1 MLEGLLLPVVS
12 ILLGGG
18 GIASLFAWLLARKK
32 APAEKDS
39 IVVQSAETA
48 ALSLQKSLA
57 AETARADRE
66 SARADKLQADN
77 ERKDKRIAT
86 LETRLDAMQTT
97 LDEMRRELES
107 LRTEV

>member
-1 MLEGLLLPVVS
+1 MLEGLLLPAIS
-12 ILLGGG
+12 FILGSG
-18 GIASLFAWLLARKK
+18 GIATVLAWLVARKK

-48 ALSLQKSLA
+48 ALALQKSLA

-66 SARADKLQADN
+66 TQRADRLQAEV
-77 ERKDKRIAT
+77 ERKDKRIT
-86 LETRLDAMQTT
+86 LLETRLDAMQST

-107 LRTEV
+107 LRTDA